1 MYHDNIE
8 VKFDIGYNQ
17 VNFDRIILLGRWNF
31 RLFAVSVQYL
41 CRCLILFAV
50 FIQFIYRCFKRK
62 GEGVIKVLQTSLR
75 WPYAYQKHWYFSNI
89 AIFLVICLAAKLYI
103 MWTLNVTIYT
113 LNSRAITIL
122 IFYYYSFFLGM
133 FPLHVKYLCIEEN
146 PVLEAFY

>member
-41 CRCLILFAV
+41 CRCLKLFAV
-50 FIQFIYRCFKRK
+50 FIQFIYICFKRK
-62 GEGVIKVLQTSLR
+62 GEGVIKVLQTSLIYSEVTVCVSETR
-75 WPYAYQKHWYFSNI
+75 NPIFSNI

-122 IFYYYSFFLGM
+122 IFYYYSFFWVCFHYM
-133 FPLHVKYLCIEEN
+133 
-146 PVLEAFY
+146 